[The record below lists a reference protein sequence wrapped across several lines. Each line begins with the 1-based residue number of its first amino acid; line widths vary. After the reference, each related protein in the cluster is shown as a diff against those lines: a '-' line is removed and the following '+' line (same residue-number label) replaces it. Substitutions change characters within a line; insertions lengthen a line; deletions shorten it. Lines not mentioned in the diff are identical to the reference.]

1 MTLFFNYQQISA
13 VNFLVNEIQN
23 CCVCHII
30 ALKYTISM
38 ITHFFKI
45 ICFLSIPFILGSTPA
60 LEINDF
66 QGQAVYMSKSRLE
79 LGRWGARMSEAQK
92 KDIALRLKNRLEKEF
107 TLTFDKEASLFIEE
121 EQLDAIS
128 GATDS
133 WGKNFAAGENYKNV
147 KTNLQIQQQEFYGKK
162 FLIKDVLQPINWTLG
177 SDTKKIGNYTC
188 YKATTFIPTDDLL
201 WYSFSWSRMRKP
213 NDSTESS
220 EPSEAKVDITQVEAW
235 YTPQIPV
242 RHGPSDYWGL
252 PGLILEVSAGDTTML
267 CTKIILNPA
276 EKIEIKAP
284 RKGDVLAKA
293 EYQDLI
299 QKKML
304 EFRNNRRRRR

>member
-1 MTLFFNYQQISA
+1 
-13 VNFLVNEIQN
+13 
-23 CCVCHII
+23 
-30 ALKYTISM
+30 M
-38 ITHFFKI
+38 IPYFYKI
-45 ICFLSIPFILGSTPA
+45 ICFLSIPFIFVSIPESET
-60 LEINDF
+60 NDF
-66 QGQAVYMSKSRLE
+66 QGQAVYISKSRLE

-92 KDIALRLKNRLEKEF
+92 KDIAIRLKNRLEKEF
-107 TLTFDKEASLFIEE
+107 TLTFDKEASLFVEE

-133 WGKNFAAGENYKNV
+133 WGKNFSAGENYKNV
-147 KTNLQIQQQEFYGKK
+147 KINSQIQQQEFYGKK
-162 FLIKDVLQPINWTLG
+162 FLIKDVLQPIDWTLG
-177 SDTKKIGNYTC
+177 SATKKIGNYTC

-213 NDSTESS
+213 EDATESDEVS
-220 EPSEAKVDITQVEAW
+220 ETQVEVTQVEAW

-267 CTKIILNPA
+267 CTKIVLNPN
-276 EKIEIKAP
+276 EKTEIKAP

-299 QKKML
+299 QNKML
-304 EFRNNRRRRR
+304 EFRNNRMRRR

>member
-1 MTLFFNYQQISA
+1 
-13 VNFLVNEIQN
+13 
-23 CCVCHII
+23 
-30 ALKYTISM
+30 M
-38 ITHFFKI
+38 IPYFFKI
-45 ICFLSIPFILGSTPA
+45 ICFLSIPFIFGSIPESET
-60 LEINDF
+60 NDF
-66 QGQAVYMSKSRLE
+66 QGQAVYISKSRLE

-92 KDIALRLKNRLEKEF
+92 KDIAIRLKNRLEKEF
-107 TLTFDKEASLFIEE
+107 TLTFDKEASLFVEE

-133 WGKNFAAGENYKNV
+133 WGKNFSAGENYKNV
-147 KTNLQIQQQEFYGKK
+147 KINSQIQQQEFYGKK
-162 FLIKDVLQPINWTLG
+162 FLIKDVLQPIDWTLG
-177 SDTKKIGNYTC
+177 SATKKIGNYTC

-213 NDSTESS
+213 KDATEFDEVS
-220 EPSEAKVDITQVEAW
+220 ETQVEVTQVEAW

-267 CTKIILNPA
+267 CTKIVLNPN
-276 EKIEIKAP
+276 EKTEIKAP

-299 QKKML
+299 QNKML
-304 EFRNNRRRRR
+304 EFRNNRMRRR

>member
-1 MTLFFNYQQISA
+1 
-13 VNFLVNEIQN
+13 
-23 CCVCHII
+23 
-30 ALKYTISM
+30 M
-38 ITHFFKI
+38 IPYFYKI
-45 ICFLSIPFILGSTPA
+45 ICFLSIPFIFGSIPESET
-60 LEINDF
+60 NDF
-66 QGQAVYMSKSRLE
+66 QGQAVYISKSRLE

-92 KDIALRLKNRLEKEF
+92 KDIAIRLKNRLEKEF
-107 TLTFDKEASLFIEE
+107 TLTFDKEASLFVEE

-133 WGKNFAAGENYKNV
+133 WGKNFSAGENYKNV
-147 KTNLQIQQQEFYGKK
+147 KINSQIQQQEFYGKK
-162 FLIKDVLQPINWTLG
+162 FLIKDVLQPIDWTLG
-177 SDTKKIGNYTC
+177 SATKKIGNYTC

-213 NDSTESS
+213 EDATESDEVS
-220 EPSEAKVDITQVEAW
+220 ETQVEVTQVEAW

-252 PGLILEVSAGDTTML
+252 PGLILEVSAGDTTIL
-267 CTKIILNPA
+267 CTKIVLNPN
-276 EKIEIKAP
+276 EKTEIKAP

-299 QKKML
+299 QNKML
-304 EFRNNRRRRR
+304 EFRNNRMRRR

>member
-1 MTLFFNYQQISA
+1 
-13 VNFLVNEIQN
+13 
-23 CCVCHII
+23 
-30 ALKYTISM
+30 M
-38 ITHFFKI
+38 IPYFYKI
-45 ICFLSIPFILGSTPA
+45 ICFLSIPFIFGSIPESET
-60 LEINDF
+60 NDF
-66 QGQAVYMSKSRLE
+66 QGQAVYISKSRLE
-79 LGRWGARMSEAQK
+79 LGRWGALMSEAQK
-92 KDIALRLKNRLEKEF
+92 KDIAIRLKNRLEKEF
-107 TLTFDKEASLFIEE
+107 TLTFDKEASLFVEE

-133 WGKNFAAGENYKNV
+133 WGKNFSAGENYKNV
-147 KTNLQIQQQEFYGKK
+147 KINSQIQQQEFYGKK
-162 FLIKDVLQPINWTLG
+162 FLIKDVLQPIDWTLG
-177 SDTKKIGNYTC
+177 SATKKIGNYTC

-213 NDSTESS
+213 EDATESDEVS
-220 EPSEAKVDITQVEAW
+220 ETQVEVTQVEAW

-267 CTKIILNPA
+267 CTKIVLNPN
-276 EKIEIKAP
+276 EKTEIKAP

-299 QKKML
+299 QNKML
-304 EFRNNRRRRR
+304 EFRNNRMRRR

>member
-1 MTLFFNYQQISA
+1 
-13 VNFLVNEIQN
+13 
-23 CCVCHII
+23 
-30 ALKYTISM
+30 M
-38 ITHFFKI
+38 IPYFYKI
-45 ICFLSIPFILGSTPA
+45 ICFLSIPFIFGSISESET
-60 LEINDF
+60 NDF

-92 KDIALRLKNRLEKEF
+92 KDIAIRLKNRLEKEF
-107 TLTFDKEASLFIEE
+107 TLTFDKEASLFVEE

-133 WGKNFAAGENYKNV
+133 WGKNFSAGENYKNV
-147 KTNLQIQQQEFYGKK
+147 KINSQIQQQEFYGKK
-162 FLIKDVLQPINWTLG
+162 FLIKDVLQPIDWTLG
-177 SDTKKIGNYTC
+177 SATKRIGNYTC

-213 NDSTESS
+213 EDATESDEVS
-220 EPSEAKVDITQVEAW
+220 ETQVEVTQVEAW

-267 CTKIILNPA
+267 CTKIVLNPN
-276 EKIEIKAP
+276 EKTEIKAP

-299 QKKML
+299 QNKML
-304 EFRNNRRRRR
+304 EFRNNRMRRR

>member
-1 MTLFFNYQQISA
+1 
-13 VNFLVNEIQN
+13 
-23 CCVCHII
+23 
-30 ALKYTISM
+30 M
-38 ITHFFKI
+38 IPYFYKI
-45 ICFLSIPFILGSTPA
+45 IWFLTIPLIFGSLQETKI
-60 LEINDF
+60 EDF
-66 QGQAVYMSKSRLE
+66 QGQAFYMSKSRLE

-92 KDIALRLKNRLEKEF
+92 KDIAIRLKNRLEKEF

-147 KTNLQIQQQEFYGKK
+147 KTNSQIQQQEFYGKK
-162 FLIKDVLQPINWTLG
+162 FLIKDVLQPIEWTLG
-177 SDTKKIGNYTC
+177 SAAKKIGNYTC
-188 YKATTFIPTDDLL
+188 YKATTFIPTDDLQ
-201 WYSFSWSRMRKP
+201 WYSFSWSRMRVP
-213 NDSTESS
+213 SDDIESDEVS
-220 EPSEAKVDITQVEAW
+220 ETQVDVTQVEAW

-267 CTKIILNPA
+267 CTKIVLNPN

-284 RKGDVLAKA
+284 RKGDVLAKS

-299 QKKML
+299 QNKML
-304 EFRNNRRRRR
+304 EFRNNRMRRR

>member
-1 MTLFFNYQQISA
+1 
-13 VNFLVNEIQN
+13 
-23 CCVCHII
+23 
-30 ALKYTISM
+30 M
-38 ITHFFKI
+38 IPCFYKI
-45 ICFLSIPFILGSTPA
+45 ICFLSIPFIFGSIPESET
-60 LEINDF
+60 NDF
-66 QGQAVYMSKSRLE
+66 QGQAVYISKSRLE

-92 KDIALRLKNRLEKEF
+92 KDIAIRLKNRLEKEF
-107 TLTFDKEASLFIEE
+107 TLTFDKEASLFVEE

-133 WGKNFAAGENYKNV
+133 WGKNFSAGENYKNV
-147 KTNLQIQQQEFYGKK
+147 KNNSQIQQQEFYGKK
-162 FLIKDVLQPINWTLG
+162 FLIKDILQPIDWTLG
-177 SDTKKIGNYTC
+177 SATKKIGNYTC

-213 NDSTESS
+213 EDATESDEVS
-220 EPSEAKVDITQVEAW
+220 ETQVEVTQVEAW

-252 PGLILEVSAGDTTML
+252 PGLILEVSAGETTML
-267 CTKIILNPA
+267 CTKIVLNPN

-299 QKKML
+299 QNKML
-304 EFRNNRRRRR
+304 EFRNNRMRRR

>member
-1 MTLFFNYQQISA
+1 
-13 VNFLVNEIQN
+13 
-23 CCVCHII
+23 
-30 ALKYTISM
+30 M
-38 ITHFFKI
+38 IPYFYKI
-45 ICFLSIPFILGSTPA
+45 ICFLSIPFIFGSIPESET
-60 LEINDF
+60 NDF
-66 QGQAVYMSKSRLE
+66 QGQAVYISKSRLE

-92 KDIALRLKNRLEKEF
+92 KDIAIRLKNRLEKEF
-107 TLTFDKEASLFIEE
+107 TLTFDKEASLFVEE

-133 WGKNFAAGENYKNV
+133 WGKNFSAGENYKNV
-147 KTNLQIQQQEFYGKK
+147 KINSQIQQQEFYGKK
-162 FLIKDVLQPINWTLG
+162 FLIKDVLQPIDWTLG
-177 SDTKKIGNYTC
+177 SATKKIGNYTC

-213 NDSTESS
+213 EDATESDEVS
-220 EPSEAKVDITQVEAW
+220 ETQVEVTQVEAW

-252 PGLILEVSAGDTTML
+252 PGLILEVSAGDTTMM
-267 CTKIILNPA
+267 CTKIVLNPN
-276 EKIEIKAP
+276 EKTEIKAP

-299 QKKML
+299 QNKML
-304 EFRNNRRRRR
+304 EFRNNRMRRR

>member
-1 MTLFFNYQQISA
+1 
-13 VNFLVNEIQN
+13 
-23 CCVCHII
+23 
-30 ALKYTISM
+30 M
-38 ITHFFKI
+38 IPYFYKI
-45 ICFLSIPFILGSTPA
+45 ICFLSIPFIFGSIPESET
-60 LEINDF
+60 NDF
-66 QGQAVYMSKSRLE
+66 QGQAVYISKSRLE

-92 KDIALRLKNRLEKEF
+92 KDIAIRLKNRLEKEF
-107 TLTFDKEASLFIEE
+107 TLTFDKEASLFVEE

-133 WGKNFAAGENYKNV
+133 WGKNFSAGENYKNV
-147 KTNLQIQQQEFYGKK
+147 KNNSQIQQQEFYGKK
-162 FLIKDVLQPINWTLG
+162 FLIKDILQPIDWTLG
-177 SDTKKIGNYTC
+177 SATKKIGNYTC

-213 NDSTESS
+213 EDATESDEVS
-220 EPSEAKVDITQVEAW
+220 ETQVEVTQVEAW

-252 PGLILEVSAGDTTML
+252 PGLILEVSAGETTML
-267 CTKIILNPA
+267 CTKIVLNPN

-299 QKKML
+299 QNKML
-304 EFRNNRRRRR
+304 EFRNNRMRRR

>member
-1 MTLFFNYQQISA
+1 
-13 VNFLVNEIQN
+13 
-23 CCVCHII
+23 
-30 ALKYTISM
+30 M
-38 ITHFFKI
+38 IPYFYKI
-45 ICFLSIPFILGSTPA
+45 ICFLTIPFIFGSLQETKI
-60 LEINDF
+60 EDF
-66 QGQAVYMSKSRLE
+66 QGQAFYMSKSRLE

-92 KDIALRLKNRLEKEF
+92 KDIAIRLKNRLEKEF

-147 KTNLQIQQQEFYGKK
+147 KTNSQIQQQEFYGKK
-162 FLIKDVLQPINWTLG
+162 FLIKDVLQPIEWTLG
-177 SDTKKIGNYTC
+177 STTKKIGNYTC

-201 WYSFSWSRMRKP
+201 WYSFSWSRMRVP
-213 NDSTESS
+213 SDDIESDEVS
-220 EPSEAKVDITQVEAW
+220 ETQVDVTQVEAW

-267 CTKIILNPA
+267 CTKIVLNPN

-299 QKKML
+299 QNKML
-304 EFRNNRRRRR
+304 EFRNNRMRRR

>member
-1 MTLFFNYQQISA
+1 
-13 VNFLVNEIQN
+13 
-23 CCVCHII
+23 
-30 ALKYTISM
+30 M
-38 ITHFFKI
+38 IPYFYKI
-45 ICFLSIPFILGSTPA
+45 ICFLSIPFIFGSIAESET
-60 LEINDF
+60 NDF
-66 QGQAVYMSKSRLE
+66 QGQAVYISKSRLE

-92 KDIALRLKNRLEKEF
+92 KDIAIRLKNRLEKEF
-107 TLTFDKEASLFIEE
+107 TLTFDKEASLFVEE

-133 WGKNFAAGENYKNV
+133 WGKNFSAGENYKNV
-147 KTNLQIQQQEFYGKK
+147 KINSQIQQQEFYGKK
-162 FLIKDVLQPINWTLG
+162 FLIKDVLQPIDWTLG
-177 SDTKKIGNYTC
+177 SATKKIGNYTC

-213 NDSTESS
+213 EDATESD
-220 EPSEAKVDITQVEAW
+220 EVTETQVEVTQVEAW

-267 CTKIILNPA
+267 CTKIVLNPN
-276 EKIEIKAP
+276 EKTEIKAP

-299 QKKML
+299 QNKML
-304 EFRNNRRRRR
+304 EFRNNRMRRR

>member
-1 MTLFFNYQQISA
+1 
-13 VNFLVNEIQN
+13 
-23 CCVCHII
+23 
-30 ALKYTISM
+30 M
-38 ITHFFKI
+38 ITYFYKI
-45 ICFLSIPFILGSTPA
+45 ICFLSIPFIFGSIPESET
-60 LEINDF
+60 NDF
-66 QGQAVYMSKSRLE
+66 QGQAVYISKSRLE

-92 KDIALRLKNRLEKEF
+92 KDIAIRLKNRLEKEF
-107 TLTFDKEASLFIEE
+107 TLTFDKEASLFVEE

-133 WGKNFAAGENYKNV
+133 WGKNFSAGENYKNV
-147 KTNLQIQQQEFYGKK
+147 KINSQIQQQEFYGKK
-162 FLIKDVLQPINWTLG
+162 FLIKDVLQPIDWTLG
-177 SDTKKIGNYTC
+177 SATKKIGNYTC

-201 WYSFSWSRMRKP
+201 WYSFSWSRMRKLE
-213 NDSTESS
+213 DATESDEVS
-220 EPSEAKVDITQVEAW
+220 ETQVEVTQVEAW

-267 CTKIILNPA
+267 CTKIVLNPN
-276 EKIEIKAP
+276 EKTEIKAP

-299 QKKML
+299 QNKML
-304 EFRNNRRRRR
+304 EFRNNRMRR

>member
-1 MTLFFNYQQISA
+1 
-13 VNFLVNEIQN
+13 
-23 CCVCHII
+23 
-30 ALKYTISM
+30 M
-38 ITHFFKI
+38 IPYFYKI
-45 ICFLSIPFILGSTPA
+45 ICFLSIPFIFGSIPESET
-60 LEINDF
+60 NDF
-66 QGQAVYMSKSRLE
+66 QGQVFYMSKSRLE

-92 KDIALRLKNRLEKEF
+92 KDIAIRLKNRLEKEF
-107 TLTFDKEASLFIEE
+107 TLTFDKEASLFVEE

-133 WGKNFAAGENYKNV
+133 WGKNFSAGENYKNV
-147 KTNLQIQQQEFYGKK
+147 KINSQIQQQEFYGKK
-162 FLIKDVLQPINWTLG
+162 FLIKDVLQPIDWTLG
-177 SDTKKIGNYTC
+177 SATKKIGNYTC

-213 NDSTESS
+213 EDATESDEVS
-220 EPSEAKVDITQVEAW
+220 ETQVEVTQVEAW

-267 CTKIILNPA
+267 CTKIVLNPN
-276 EKIEIKAP
+276 EKTEIKAP

-299 QKKML
+299 QNKML
-304 EFRNNRRRRR
+304 EFRNNRMRRR

>member
-1 MTLFFNYQQISA
+1 
-13 VNFLVNEIQN
+13 
-23 CCVCHII
+23 
-30 ALKYTISM
+30 M
-38 ITHFFKI
+38 IPYFYKI
-45 ICFLSIPFILGSTPA
+45 ICFLSIPYIFGSIPESET
-60 LEINDF
+60 NNF
-66 QGQAVYMSKSRLE
+66 QGQAVYISKSRLE

-92 KDIALRLKNRLEKEF
+92 KDIAIRLKNRLEKEF
-107 TLTFDKEASLFIEE
+107 TLTFDKEASLFVEE

-133 WGKNFAAGENYKNV
+133 WGKNFSAGENYKNV
-147 KTNLQIQQQEFYGKK
+147 KINSQIQQQEFYGKK
-162 FLIKDVLQPINWTLG
+162 FLIKDVLQPIDWTLG
-177 SDTKKIGNYTC
+177 SATKKIGNYTC

-213 NDSTESS
+213 EDATESDEVS
-220 EPSEAKVDITQVEAW
+220 ETQVEVTQVEAW

-267 CTKIILNPA
+267 CTKIVLNPN
-276 EKIEIKAP
+276 EKTEIKAP

-299 QKKML
+299 QNKML
-304 EFRNNRRRRR
+304 EFRNNRMRRR

>member
-1 MTLFFNYQQISA
+1 
-13 VNFLVNEIQN
+13 
-23 CCVCHII
+23 
-30 ALKYTISM
+30 M
-38 ITHFFKI
+38 IPYFYKI
-45 ICFLSIPFILGSTPA
+45 ICFLSIPFIFGSIPESET
-60 LEINDF
+60 NDF
-66 QGQAVYMSKSRLE
+66 QGQAVYISKSRLE

-92 KDIALRLKNRLEKEF
+92 KDIAIRLKNRLEKEF
-107 TLTFDKEASLFIEE
+107 TLTFDKEASLFVEE

-133 WGKNFAAGENYKNV
+133 WGKNFSAGENYKNV
-147 KTNLQIQQQEFYGKK
+147 KINSQIQQQEFYGKK

-177 SDTKKIGNYTC
+177 SATKKIGNYTC

-213 NDSTESS
+213 EDATESD
-220 EPSEAKVDITQVEAW
+220 EVTETQVEVTQVEAW

-267 CTKIILNPA
+267 CTKIVLNPN
-276 EKIEIKAP
+276 EKTEIKAP

-299 QKKML
+299 QNKML
-304 EFRNNRRRRR
+304 EFRNNRMRRR

>member
-1 MTLFFNYQQISA
+1 M
-13 VNFLVNEIQN
+13 
-23 CCVCHII
+23 II
-30 ALKYTISM
+30 Y
-38 ITHFFKI
+38 FFKI
-45 ICFLSIPFILGSTPA
+45 ACFLLIPFILGSTPE

-92 KDIALRLKNRLEKEF
+92 KDIAIRLKNRLEKEF
-107 TLTFDKEASLFIEE
+107 ILTFDKEASLFIEE

-133 WGKNFAAGENYKNV
+133 WGKNFSAGENYKNV
-147 KTNLQIQQQEFYGKK
+147 KINSQIQQQEFYGKK
-162 FLIKDVLQPINWTLG
+162 FLIKDVLQPIDWTLG
-177 SDTKKIGNYTC
+177 SATKKIGNYIC

-201 WYSFSWSRMRKP
+201 WYSFSWSRMRKTE
-213 NDSTESS
+213 DATESDEVS
-220 EPSEAKVDITQVEAW
+220 ETQVEVTQVEAW

-252 PGLILEVSAGDTTML
+252 PGLILEVSAGDTTMM
-267 CTKIILNPA
+267 CTKIVLNPN
-276 EKIEIKAP
+276 EKTEIKAP

-299 QKKML
+299 QNKML
-304 EFRNNRRRRR
+304 EFRDNRMRRR

>member
-1 MTLFFNYQQISA
+1 
-13 VNFLVNEIQN
+13 
-23 CCVCHII
+23 
-30 ALKYTISM
+30 M
-38 ITHFFKI
+38 IPYFYKI
-45 ICFLSIPFILGSTPA
+45 ICFLSIPFIFGSIPESET
-60 LEINDF
+60 NDF
-66 QGQAVYMSKSRLE
+66 QGQAVYISKSRLE

-92 KDIALRLKNRLEKEF
+92 KDIAIRLKNRLEKEF
-107 TLTFDKEASLFIEE
+107 TLTFDKEASLFVEE

-133 WGKNFAAGENYKNV
+133 WGKNFSAGENYKNV
-147 KTNLQIQQQEFYGKK
+147 KINSQIQQQEFYGKK
-162 FLIKDVLQPINWTLG
+162 FLIKDVLQPIDWTLG
-177 SDTKKIGNYTC
+177 SATKKIGNYTC

-213 NDSTESS
+213 EDATESDEVS
-220 EPSEAKVDITQVEAW
+220 ETQVEVTQVEAW

-267 CTKIILNPA
+267 CTKIVLNPN
-276 EKIEIKAP
+276 EKTEIKAP

-299 QKKML
+299 QNKML
-304 EFRNNRRRRR
+304 EFRNNRMRRR

>member
-1 MTLFFNYQQISA
+1 MISY
-13 VNFLVNEIQN
+13 F
-23 CCVCHII
+23 
-30 ALKYTISM
+30 Y
-38 ITHFFKI
+38 KI
-45 ICFLSIPFILGSTPA
+45 ICFLSIPFIFGSIPESET
-60 LEINDF
+60 NDF
-66 QGQAVYMSKSRLE
+66 QGQAVYISKSRLE

-92 KDIALRLKNRLEKEF
+92 KDIAIRLKNRLEKEF
-107 TLTFDKEASLFIEE
+107 TLTFDKEASLFVEE

-133 WGKNFAAGENYKNV
+133 WGKNFSAGENYKNV
-147 KTNLQIQQQEFYGKK
+147 KINSQIQQQEFYGKK
-162 FLIKDVLQPINWTLG
+162 FLIKDVLQPIDWTLG
-177 SDTKKIGNYTC
+177 SATKKIGNYTC

-213 NDSTESS
+213 EDATESDEVS
-220 EPSEAKVDITQVEAW
+220 ETQVEVTQVEAW

-267 CTKIILNPA
+267 CTKIVLNPN
-276 EKIEIKAP
+276 EKTEIKAP

-299 QKKML
+299 QNKML
-304 EFRNNRRRRR
+304 EFRNNRMRRR

>member
-1 MTLFFNYQQISA
+1 
-13 VNFLVNEIQN
+13 
-23 CCVCHII
+23 
-30 ALKYTISM
+30 M
-38 ITHFFKI
+38 IPYFYKI
-45 ICFLSIPFILGSTPA
+45 ICFLSIPFIFGSIPESET
-60 LEINDF
+60 NDF

-92 KDIALRLKNRLEKEF
+92 KDIAIRLKNRLEKEF
-107 TLTFDKEASLFIEE
+107 TLTFDKEASLFVEE

-133 WGKNFAAGENYKNV
+133 WGKNFSAGENYKNV
-147 KTNLQIQQQEFYGKK
+147 KINSQIQQQEFYGKK
-162 FLIKDVLQPINWTLG
+162 FLIKDVLQPIDWTLG
-177 SDTKKIGNYTC
+177 SATKKIGNYTC

-201 WYSFSWSRMRKP
+201 WYSFSWSRMRKTE
-213 NDSTESS
+213 DATESD
-220 EPSEAKVDITQVEAW
+220 EVTETQVEVTQVEAW

-267 CTKIILNPA
+267 CTKIVLNPN
-276 EKIEIKAP
+276 EKTEIKAP

-299 QKKML
+299 QNKML
-304 EFRNNRRRRR
+304 EFRNNRMRRR